1 MVMDQGEKMLGLL
14 RVQYS
19 AVTYLVSK
27 RKMLEAGT
35 KIFKVCHTPMG
46 LANQLAG
53 DYGISGEEND
63 ISQLIAGQPNPPD
76 SFLIFA
82 KCHEALVDEKETE
95 APHRGQSE
103 GKGQSWWRQRQAE
116 STYV

>member
-46 LANQLAG
+46 LANQLAA
-53 DYGISGEEND
+53 D
-63 ISQLIAGQPNPPD
+63 
-76 SFLIFA
+76 
-82 KCHEALVDEKETE
+82 
-95 APHRGQSE
+95 
-103 GKGQSWWRQRQAE
+103 
-116 STYV
+116 